1 MKIQWVLLFSP
12 LIHRTNGFRPMLDN
26 SATRGTPP
34 IFLPTHL
41 ASLGSQFHPPLF
53 PHLKGNLAVNLPFA
67 TNNTRI
73 LGALASFYVKQ
84 FANLRKLNFCC
95 INYSAMLFLVAASE
109 HRNFANRWFYDRY
122 SIKYVDWNDK
132 MACYTHSHNTLQ
144 SDNRQCKSSLY
155 S

>member
-1 MKIQWVLLFSP
+1 
-12 LIHRTNGFRPMLDN
+12 MLDN

-41 ASLGSQFHPPLF
+41 ATLGSQFHPPLF

-109 HRNFANRWFYDRY
+109 HRNFANR
-122 SIKYVDWNDK
+122 
-132 MACYTHSHNTLQ
+132 
-144 SDNRQCKSSLY
+144 
-155 S
+155 